1 MTSWNWYIEHF
12 LEKDHP
18 LEWQKDI
25 LNQLKEL
32 EGKKMI
38 GDTKFESEA
47 IPCAVREMNDVSL
60 EYGGHI
66 RMPEFTLE
74 VYPQTPEVAQKLFD
88 YMQKGTNLN
97 MRIERRGLFLEK
109 DLNVARDFVMDFGK
123 KYGLTSTL
131 EPKRIVHSGPAT
143 IVFWNDKTKTVVKC
157 SENDIY
163 DEYEAF
169 CAALAIKMFGS
180 NSHLKKMIRDKTEE
194 RTPKKE
200 SEVKVKCEDSSLQE
214 ALNKIKRAIGVE

>member
-1 MTSWNWYIEHF
+1 
-12 LEKDHP
+12 
-18 LEWQKDI
+18 
-25 LNQLKEL
+25 
-32 EGKKMI
+32 MI

-47 IPCAVREMNDVSL
+47 IPCVVRAMSDVSL
-60 EYGGHI
+60 ERGGQLS
-66 RMPEFTLE
+66 MPEFTLE
-74 VYPQTPEVAQKLFD
+74 MYPKTPEVAQTLFK
-88 YMQKGTNLN
+88 YMQKGTKLN
-97 MRIERRGLFLEK
+97 MSIEHRGVFLEK
-109 DLNVARDFVMDFGK
+109 DLNVARGSSL
-123 KYGLTSTL
+123 LTSTL

-180 NSHLKKMIRDKTEE
+180 NSHPKKMICDKTEE
-194 RTPKKE
+194 MTPKKE

>member
-1 MTSWNWYIEHF
+1 MTSWNWYIGHF
-12 LEKDHP
+12 LDKDHP

-25 LNQLKEL
+25 LNQFKEL

-47 IPCAVREMNDVSL
+47 IPCVVREMSDVSL
-60 EYGGHI
+60 ERGGQL

-74 VYPQTPEVAQKLFD
+74 MYPKTPEVAQRLFD

-109 DLNVARDFVMDFGK
+109 DLNVARGSSF
-123 KYGLTSTL
+123 LTSAL

-194 RTPKKE
+194 MTPKKE
-200 SEVKVKCEDSSLQE
+200 AEVKVKCEDSSLQE
-214 ALNKIKRAIGVE
+214 AINKIKKAIGVE